1 MLLCPRRPT
10 MKLKWRRL
18 LISPFYTV
26 FHLCLVGIWWINSLR
41 FVFFYLAYC
50 EKEGVPKPSFF
61 HELVEE
67 EPGGSKKFKVWAEKE
82 SQRFELQTLFRT
94 IEEGQERLA
103 KRVLL
108 REQKLATKQE
118 AIWTKRYIRI
128 YIKFTEVFSDL
139 LPTSFVLPFR
149 FESLLLQKVIV
160 LDEAACFQRVENI
173 TQVL

>member
-1 MLLCPRRPT
+1 
-10 MKLKWRRL
+10 MKLKRRRL

-118 AIWTKRYIRI
+118 AI
-128 YIKFTEVFSDL
+128 
-139 LPTSFVLPFR
+139 
-149 FESLLLQKVIV
+149 
-160 LDEAACFQRVENI
+160 
-173 TQVL
+173 